1 MVYLILEAINYYY
14 YCIFFIFCMV
24 CIVFIFRSIHSFF
37 NKVVTSS
44 TSSLVSQSV
53 SESVS

>member
-1 MVYLILEAINYYY
+1 MYLILETINYYY

-37 NKVVTSS
+37 NKVVTSIPKGRE
-44 TSSLVSQSV
+44 SV
-53 SESVS
+53 SESVSS